1 MIFLTGDEIFKII
14 TNWTSSDLYKRMA
27 DGLRYYKCG
36 NDVLKRKFYYYK
48 YGEKVIDTYR
58 ANVKIVDDF
67 LKIIIDQKVSYCL
80 AKDVI
85 IDNVKDLPF
94 DINDEIDYV
103 AEDASQK
110 SRSWC
115 FVWIDEAGLFRQKQ
129 INSEIVIPLYD
140 GSIEEKMT
148 GLIRTYSLNDED
160 FAEYWEDN
168 YKTLY
173 KKDGSK
179 YIEVSKVTHLDNNV
193 GWGKIPFIR
202 LLNNRY
208 EMTDLD
214 NIKSL
219 IDAYDYTISDFA
231 NNFIDFQEVIYK
243 LVNYAESLKDE
254 QSLSELVD
262 FLKKY
267 KIVSV
272 DENGDFDV
280 LVNEVPSEARSL
292 FLEILRKNI
301 YQMSHSV
308 DTEKL
313 SGGDLTNVTIKAYF
327 TNLDQK
333 CNKFLKECKR
343 YVMDMLYFSNKY
355 KEFKSLPLDDLT
367 KVNIKFNK
375 SQIINET
382 EIVELLVSMG
392 MRLSRETMLKLT
404 PWVDDPEEEMK
415 KLDKE
420 ADTEAQSM
428 DPDPTKQANF
438 NKIL

>member
-1 MIFLTGDEIFKII
+1 VIFLTGDEIFKII

>member
-1 MIFLTGDEIFKII
+1 MTGDEIFKII